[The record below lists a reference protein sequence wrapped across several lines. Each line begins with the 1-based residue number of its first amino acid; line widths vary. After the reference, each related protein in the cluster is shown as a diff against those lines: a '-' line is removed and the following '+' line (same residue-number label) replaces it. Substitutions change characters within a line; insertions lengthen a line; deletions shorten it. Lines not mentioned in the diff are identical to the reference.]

1 MNARAGQE
9 PLYPTRSA
17 AGAALGGLLYQRIR
31 PPACVWAVAPSGV
44 EIAAAAADA
53 LKCRFDVVVGS
64 HVRIDDEVVGAL
76 AEDADAVIDPAF
88 SPKFSMLDAVEEAID
103 RSRRAIKQE
112 RLLFR
117 GQRPLRDVTD
127 ATVVILDGHVLN
139 PWKLIA
145 ATRVAEAMNA
155 NHVVVAAAAATH
167 PVQERIL
174 ARRLEFVCPS
184 ILMDPKGHEMP
195 FGDPQDPNAER
206 LRSIVVAR
214 QAA

>member
-1 MNARAGQE
+1 MNSRAGKE

-17 AGAALGGLLYQRIR
+17 AGATLGGLIYQRITA
-31 PPACVWAVAPSGV
+31 PACVWAVAPSGV
-44 EIAAAAADA
+44 EIAAAAADGIR
-53 LKCRFDVVVGS
+53 CRFDVVVGS
-64 HVRIDDEVVGAL
+64 HVRIDDDIVGAL

-88 SPKFSMLDAVEEAID
+88 SPKFSMLDAIEEAID

-117 GQRPLRDVTD
+117 GQRPLRDVADT
-127 ATVVILDGHVLN
+127 TVVILDGHVLN

-145 ATRVAEAMNA
+145 ATHVAEAMNA
-155 NHVVVAAAAATH
+155 KHIIVAAAAATH
-167 PVQERIL
+167 AVQERMI
-174 ARRLEFVCPS
+174 ARRLDFVCPS
-184 ILMDPKGHEMP
+184 ILMDPKGHVMP